1 MILNACVV
9 RHHGIVCSVA
19 KKNPVVTP
27 VKFADK
33 MMRALYPI
41 IAYLPLLLNISYVA
55 LVAFIINRYDTF
67 DEQKERFESFMPFSH
82 GIVVLLL
89 VLLSIFSLIVLARK
103 TAVFPKILAGLQGV
117 FILIYI
123 WQFL

>member
-1 MILNACVV
+1 
-9 RHHGIVCSVA
+9 
-19 KKNPVVTP
+19 
-27 VKFADK
+27 
-33 MMRALYPI
+33 MRALYPI